1 MSHLNWRACASGD
14 VTTQECEC
22 PYCNLHI
29 AGKIRFVIM
38 EGASRIYYVLE
49 CPVCEKPIIY
59 QYSGH
64 KTYPSTKPLKAVKH
78 LPERI
83 EKIYDEVNSAIGAGC
98 FTAAVT
104 LARTAINHIAVD
116 NGAEENKSFQHY
128 VQYLVDNHFVPPNA
142 RGWVDKIRTMANETV
157 HDLEIW
163 GYHEAVTIGQFLM
176 YLLVFIYE
184 LPSSVQ

>member
-1 MSHLNWRACASGD
+1 MPHLNWRACVSGEP
-14 VTTQECEC
+14 TTQECEC

-29 AGKIRFVIM
+29 AGKIRSVIM
-38 EGASRIYYVLE
+38 DGNARAYYVLE
-49 CPVCEKPIIY
+49 CPVCEKPIIHQRY
-59 QYSGH
+59 GS
-64 KTYPSTKPLKAVKH
+64 KTYPSTKPLKAVTH

-83 EKIYDEVNSAIGAGC
+83 EKIYDEVNIAIGAGC

-142 RGWVDKIRTMANETV
+142 RGWVDKIRLMANVTV

-163 GYHEAVTIGQFLM
+163 EHDDAVTIGRFLM

-184 LPSSVQ
+184 LPASV